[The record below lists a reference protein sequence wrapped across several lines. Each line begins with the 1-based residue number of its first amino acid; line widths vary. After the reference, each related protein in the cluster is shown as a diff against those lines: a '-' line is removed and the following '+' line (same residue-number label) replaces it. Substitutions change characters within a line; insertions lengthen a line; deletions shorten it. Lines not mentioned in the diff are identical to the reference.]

1 MRRGSGEKKNVL
13 RSVKRRTSRQRGKKA
28 QPQAR
33 VRSIGRRKVFAS
45 PSKKMDEEKMQ
56 IAAFINDPEDD
67 RPAVERK
74 RFDASAIPEDEIEEM
89 SDALEDQGESEDSD
103 DAMAAAREAVLPFQ
117 YADLDVQIALE
128 KYEEICDRWLNVGE
142 GELLTDAER
151 ARLYWDNLVSD
162 VDNLNKEEL
171 EINFGSEKAR
181 IETTFVFF
189 ERHRD
194 LLGEDQVE
202 TGIYNLWKARQL
214 CSDTFDQLR
223 AMFSL
228 KTVWTSQENPQIGMW
243 QEHTTT
249 DGYDQKQT
257 FLHLMWDIAA
267 QRGYRKRGSML
278 YEPIYTSKGYQTQ
291 SYAPCMSILEFIF
304 SNSSEGHNQTE
315 FLYLS
320 RGANTQS
327 KAKDLEYSLQMLK
340 SHKLPDLE
348 LDRHKF
354 SFRNGIF
361 LSRVEYT
368 DKQGATKIK
377 SEFYPYD
384 SPRIRDLDQLKA
396 APKHFDRDFIEYDED
411 MDWYDIPTP
420 TLQYLMRYQ
429 WGNREDFEEIA
440 RFLYMNIGRM
450 LFRPRDLED
459 WQYMV
464 HLIGTAGTGKS
475 TIITS
480 VLEKI
485 FPREN
490 IVQIANSIQK
500 EFGLGG
506 LVSRGDLFMTVMPD
520 LSRNCQLEVG
530 DLLAMVSGETI
541 MVNIKHQNQRQVPGW
556 PCHLIAAENEF
567 PQNWKDVGNRIG
579 RRSVAYLFNRRVA
592 DKDVRTKEI
601 PEDLEAELPAII
613 VKCVRAYHWYANRY
627 GNFSS
632 ESKGW
637 KVFCPRY
644 FIETNAVVASF
655 SNHLRTYFM
664 ESGRVTFS
672 STLMLSEEDFYN
684 DYREYCRSRGISPAI
699 TTKAMSYNSVI
710 QEINDTQRLHL
721 EYRKVTEQ
729 EYEGQIHWNMPFFF
743 GLGLTSRLSEE
754 EKRAIYMKTPIYRE
768 SVNPTLFEEEDS
780 YVESLEEAFRN
791 KLSPEEEELLGYND
805 SEDEAEEEEYEPKGK
820 EEES

>member
-1 MRRGSGEKKNVL
+1 MRRASGEKKNVL
-13 RSVKRRTSRQRGKKA
+13 RSVKRRQRGKTKGETT
-28 QPQAR
+28 PKGGAR
-33 VRSIGRRKVFAS
+33 HISRRKVFAS

-56 IAAFINDPEDD
+56 IAAFIDDPEDD
-67 RPAVERK
+67 RPAVERR
-74 RFDASAIPEDEIEEM
+74 RFDASAIPDDEIDEM
-89 SDALEDQGESEDSD
+89 SDALEAHEESEDED
-103 DAMAAAREAVLPFQ
+103 DPMAAARAAILPFQ
-117 YADLDVQIALE
+117 YSELDVQVAME
-128 KYEEICDRWLNVGE
+128 KYDEICDRWLNVGE

-162 VDNLNKEEL
+162 VDNLNREEL

-194 LLGEDQVE
+194 VLGEERVE
-202 TGIYNLWKARQL
+202 DGIYNLFKARQL
-214 CSDTFDQLR
+214 CSDTYDQLR

-228 KTVWTSQENPQIGMW
+228 KTVWNSQENPQIGMW
-243 QEHTTT
+243 QERATT

-257 FLHLMWDIAA
+257 FLHLLWDITA
-267 QRGYRKRGSML
+267 QRGYRKRGTML
-278 YEPIYTSKGYQTQ
+278 YEPIYTAKGYQTQ
-291 SYAPCMSILEFIF
+291 AYAPCMSMLEFIF
-304 SNSSEGHNQTE
+304 SNGSEGHNQTE
-315 FLYLS
+315 FMYLS

-327 KAKDLEYSLQMLK
+327 KAKDLEYSLEKLK
-340 SHKLPDLE
+340 SYKLPDLE
-348 LDRHKF
+348 VDRHKF

-361 LSRVEYT
+361 MSRVEYT
-368 DKQGATKIK
+368 DENGATKIR

-384 SPRIRDLDQLKA
+384 SPRIRELDQLKA

-429 WGNREDFEEIA
+429 WGNRDDFEEIA

-450 LFRPRDLED
+450 LFAPRDLED

-485 FPREN
+485 FPRAN

-506 LVSRGDLFMTVMPD
+506 LASVGDLFMTVMPD
-520 LSRNCQLEVG
+520 LARDCQLGVG
-530 DLLAMVSGETI
+530 DLLALVSGETF
-541 MVNIKHQNQRQVPGW
+541 MANIKHKGPMQIPGW
-556 PCHLIAAENEF
+556 PTHIIAAENEF

-579 RRSVAYLFNRRVA
+579 RRTVAFLYNRRVA

-601 PEDLEAELPAII
+601 PENLEEELPAII

-627 GNFSS
+627 GNFSA

-664 ESGRVTFS
+664 ESGRITFS
-672 STLMLSEEDFYN
+672 TTLMLSEEDFYN
-684 DYREYCRSRGISPAI
+684 DYREYCRSRGISSAI
-699 TTKAMSYNSVI
+699 TTKAMSYSSVL
-710 QEINDTQRLHL
+710 QEINDTHHLHL
-721 EYRKVTEQ
+721 EYRKETEQ
-729 EYEGQIHWNMPFFF
+729 EYEGQVHWNMPFFF

-768 SVNPTLFEEEDS
+768 SVNPTLFDEEDS
-780 YVESLEEAFRN
+780 YVESLEEAFRS

-805 SEDEAEEEEYEPKGK
+805 TDDEAEEEDDKGK
-820 EEES
+820 EEEE